1 MRLTVCFVIVCF
13 VRSDGG
19 DGGGEYRED
28 VFRSGWAGQGAL
40 TFSSSS
46 VVLAFWLERAY
57 VLLTVVGFDLNTCID
72 VGG

>member
-46 VVLAFWLERAY
+46 VVLAF
-57 VLLTVVGFDLNTCID
+57 
-72 VGG
+72 

>member
-40 TFSSSS
+40 TFSSFWRFGSS
-46 VVLAFWLERAY
+46 ARTFY
-57 VLLTVVGFDLNTCID
+57 
-72 VGG
+72 

>member
-1 MRLTVCFVIVCF
+1 MTTTGWDACETDGVFCDCVCF

-40 TFSSSS
+40 TFSSS
-46 VVLAFWLERAY
+46 VVLAF
-57 VLLTVVGFDLNTCID
+57 
-72 VGG
+72 